1 MDLNV
6 NDLKKLPLKI
16 KALIVFGICLLLG
29 YFYYMFFFQEILAQ
43 QTTLDS
49 KLTEM
54 QQQIVEKERVV
65 AQLDRYIR
73 EINTLK
79 QSFSLALLKLP
90 NAREIAGLLASVVLS
105 GEEAGVNFLLF
116 EPTPPAPKPPEA
128 KPGAPPK
135 PAEAKAPAKPADAKE
150 SPAKPADAKDP
161 SAKPAVPEK
170 FYDEIPIKVQLT
182 GSFHNTV
189 SFYAKVAKLS
199 RIVNVEDIIMGD
211 AQDVKG
217 RGRIVRTSCT
227 VKTYMFVDRKQ

>member
-1 MDLNV
+1 MDINV
-6 NDLKKLPLKI
+6 DDLKKLSPKM
-16 KALIVFGICLLLG
+16 KALIVSLVCLLLG
-29 YFYYMFFFQEILAQ
+29 YFYYMFFFQEIIAKQ
-43 QTTLDS
+43 IALDA
-49 KLTEM
+49 KLTGM
-54 QQQIVEKERVV
+54 QQQIVEKEKVV

-73 EINTLK
+73 EINALK
-79 QSFSLALLKLP
+79 QSFALALLKLP

-116 EPTPPAPKPPEA
+116 EPKPPEPKPPEV

-135 PAEAKAPAKPADAKE
+135 PADAKA
-150 SPAKPADAKDP
+150 S
-161 SAKPAVPEK
+161 SAKPAMPEK
-170 FYDEIPIKVQLT
+170 FYDEIPIKVQLA

-199 RIVNVEDIIMGD
+199 RIVNVEEIVMGD

-217 RGRIVRTSCT
+217 RGRILKTSCT